1 MTEYVHLLAR
11 LVEKGQKV
19 KKGQLI
25 GRTGKSGKVT
35 GPHLHFAL
43 IKGTTYLNS
52 KRVDPHAYLLSVSA
66 PKSPQTVVKV
76 VPSATPTVKTPV
88 ATPQPLGTSI
98 SGGASTAIPPSDT
111 SADTETVKIEP
122 KVVIELESTRFT
134 LDTKDAKS
142 IAVGALL
149 AVGGSL
155 LVYFSDVLTQIDWGK
170 WAYIAIPLTSILIN
184 ALRKFLEGKEK

>member
-1 MTEYVHLLAR
+1 MANAYGSTIKSWILGLKPFKITWTFTQHKNYGGSPRLYAGIDIGTPVGTNIYAPESGIVYRSRPASDGAEIICLKHRTCMTEYVHLLAR
-11 LVEKGQKV
+11 LVERGQKV

-76 VPSATPTVKTPV
+76 VVDTTPAIKT
-88 ATPQPLGTSI
+88 QP
-98 SGGASTAIPPSDT
+98 
-111 SADTETVKIEP
+111 
-122 KVVIELESTRFT
+122 
-134 LDTKDAKS
+134 
-142 IAVGALL
+142 
-149 AVGGSL
+149 
-155 LVYFSDVLTQIDWGK
+155 
-170 WAYIAIPLTSILIN
+170 
-184 ALRKFLEGKEK
+184 